1 MTGHSQRRCSPLPS
15 GLLPIVGREP
25 RVLILGSFPS
35 VLSLDRREYYG
46 NPKNRFW
53 AVMAELFALPE
64 SLSYHE
70 RTALLAA
77 CDIALWDVVASC
89 ERPGSADSRIRNP
102 VPNDIAG
109 FIRQHPT
116 VRLIALNGGTAGRL
130 YHRLVDMPDLPS
142 VVLPSTSPAYAA
154 MSFEEKV
161 RAWNI
166 IKTCLNRKGEP
177 FTAPGT
183 SGR

>member
-1 MTGHSQRRCSPLPS
+1 MPGSSPCRCSPLPP
-15 GLLPIVGREP
+15 GLPPVVGKEP

-35 VLSLDRREYYG
+35 VLSLERQEFYG

-53 AVMAELFALPE
+53 AVMEELFAVPE

-77 CDIALWDVVASC
+77 CGIALWDVVASC

-109 FIRQHPT
+109 FIHNYPT
-116 VRLIALNGGTAGRL
+116 VRLIALNGRTAGRL
-130 YHRLVDMPDLPS
+130 YHRLAEVPDLRS

-154 MSFEEKV
+154 MPINEKV
-161 RAWNI
+161 RAWSI
-166 IKTCLNRKGEP
+166 IKKVPE
-177 FTAPGT
+177 
-183 SGR
+183 